1 MDIEIIKITSL
12 LITASISLY
21 LAFFKSFITEKG
33 KNLATKKD
41 IGEITAIVGE
51 VKNKFDSNLEYL
63 KNRLNLYSESFH
75 SIKSLER
82 DALIEIN
89 KKYSD
94 WLNTLTTFS
103 LAYYNYENFEQL
115 KNLILYSF
123 KNKKI
128 FKSQMTI

>member
-115 KNLILYSF
+115 KNLILYSLIKF
-123 KNKKI
+123 FNCSK
-128 FKSQMTI
+128 FS